1 MEENKRKAIEKRSQ
15 NGQKREAKSLTEEQ
29 LSRMKENKLKALEK
43 KRQNQK
49 NGSSQLSPSL
59 ISGVDNNESTPTKKF
74 KFRKREKSL
83 EELCEENE
91 FIWSEKPRFE
101 LGEPN
106 KRKSNPGNTKS
117 SI

>member
-1 MEENKRKAIEKRSQ
+1 MEENKQKAIEKRNMNVSQ
-15 NGQKREAKSLTEEQ
+15 KTKTLTEEQ

-49 NGSSQLSPSL
+49 NVSSQLSPSL

-74 KFRKREKSL
+74 KFRKLEKSL

-91 FIWSEKPRFE
+91 LIWSEKPRFE